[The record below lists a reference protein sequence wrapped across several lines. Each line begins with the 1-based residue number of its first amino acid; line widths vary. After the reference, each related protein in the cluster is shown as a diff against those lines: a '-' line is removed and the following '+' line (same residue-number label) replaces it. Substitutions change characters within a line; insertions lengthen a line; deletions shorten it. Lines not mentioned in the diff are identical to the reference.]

1 MRTGHLAD
9 VMHGQHQDPGRG
21 PRGRVL
27 TQAGHQRALHL
38 QWEGDRAGHHHHHHH
53 HQGPG
58 ERVIIIIIIIIII
71 IRDQVTVVVIIIII
85 IIRDQVIPWLPTCTP
100 PAGERD
106 IIIIMDQVII
116 IIIIIIIRDQV
127 IPGYH
132 RAHHLQGKAQSGA
145 SSSSSSSSS
154 SGTR

>member
-58 ERVIIIIIIIIII
+58 ERSHHHHHHHHQGPGDSGHHHHHHHHHQGPGDSLVTNVHTTCRGEGHHHHHGPGEHHHHHHHHHHQGPGDPWLPSCTSSAGEGTEWCIIIIIIII
-71 IRDQVTVVVIIIII
+71 IR
-85 IIRDQVIPWLPTCTP
+85 
-100 PAGERD
+100 
-106 IIIIMDQVII
+106 
-116 IIIIIIIRDQV
+116 
-127 IPGYH
+127 
-132 RAHHLQGKAQSGA
+132 
-145 SSSSSSSSS
+145 
-154 SGTR
+154 TR